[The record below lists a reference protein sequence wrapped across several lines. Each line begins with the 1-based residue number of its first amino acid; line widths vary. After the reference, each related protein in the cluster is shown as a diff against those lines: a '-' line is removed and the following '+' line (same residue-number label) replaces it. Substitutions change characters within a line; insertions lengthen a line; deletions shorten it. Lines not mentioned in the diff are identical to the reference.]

1 MPKQFA
7 AEENLSMRRDRKHLS
22 EEVEFLQS
30 TVGSEFPDWINDIN
44 DINVMLDSPN
54 AIKTIINLSFTYHSG
69 IHVPSIYGHFM
80 ANIWGMVYSKETSA
94 GEPGAYESHLWF
106 IQQGDG
112 GSWAATCCNDVLQ
125 KTELWFTGKWGKCGK
140 YCTVM
145 MAGCYR
151 W

>member
-54 AIKTIINLSFTYHSG
+54 AIKTIVNLS
-69 IHVPSIYGHFM
+69 
-80 ANIWGMVYSKETSA
+80 
-94 GEPGAYESHLWF
+94 
-106 IQQGDG
+106 
-112 GSWAATCCNDVLQ
+112 
-125 KTELWFTGKWGKCGK
+125 
-140 YCTVM
+140 
-145 MAGCYR
+145 
-151 W
+151 